1 MWEKNLE
8 IMPRKKLKSY
18 TSSKAEPLVSLREQ
32 APVSDKARAA
42 IARATESFF
51 HDSSES
57 NDKFEASL
65 SRMETIL
72 SRFQEALSLPHNET
86 DRDSSILRFELSAE
100 LVWKTLKAYLKEKKA
115 VEVSSPMDAVREAF
129 KQGLIN
135 DEPFWTSTV
144 KLRNQVVHTYREDLA
159 EEIYAAL
166 PRILSLYKN
175 LLETL
180 KRKVNE

>member
-57 NDKFEASL
+57 NDKFEAS
-65 SRMETIL
+65 
-72 SRFQEALSLPHNET
+72 
-86 DRDSSILRFELSAE
+86 
-100 LVWKTLKAYLKEKKA
+100 
-115 VEVSSPMDAVREAF
+115 SPMDAVREAF
-129 KQGLIN
+129 KQGLIS